1 MSAPDQKILGTLV
14 TETRNP
20 ATEHLDELPTLAML
34 ELINDEDAKVAA
46 AVRAEL
52 PHIAQ
57 AIDAIAS
64 RFQLGGRL
72 FYIGAGT
79 SGRLGVLDA
88 SECPPTFSVSPD
100 LFQGLI
106 AGGDRALRLSSEHSE
121 DSPDEGARDLVT
133 AGFGQDSRKTA
144 ISELRSA
151 DGASSSQ
158 DTLVGIAASGRTPY
172 VHGALAYAKSL
183 GALTIGLTCVPD
195 SAIAKTA
202 DIAITPVPGPEVLTG
217 STRLKAGTATK
228 LVLNMLSTGVMVR
241 RGATYG
247 NLMVNVRPTNA
258 KLVDRAERIIAAAT
272 GCDPLTAATLLE
284 ASGNDVK
291 TAIAM
296 QKLSLGRAE
305 AQARLA
311 AAGGVLSK
319 AVTSNP

>member
-1 MSAPDQKILGTLV
+1 MSAPDQKILGSLL

-20 ATEHLDELPTLAML
+20 ASEHLDELPTLAML
-34 ELINDEDAKVAA
+34 ELINDEDAKVAT

-52 PHIAQ
+52 PHIAK
-57 AIDAIAS
+57 AIDAIAA
-64 RFQLGGRL
+64 RFQSGGRL

-88 SECPPTFSVSPD
+88 SECPPTFSVPAE

-121 DSPDEGARDLVT
+121 DSPDEGGRDLIA
-133 AGFGQDSRKTA
+133 AGFGRKPNPATIPTDSGHSTP
-144 ISELRSA
+144 
-151 DGASSSQ
+151 

-172 VHGALAYAKSL
+172 VLGALAYAKSV

-195 SAIAKTA
+195 SAIAKA
-202 DIAITPVPGPEVLTG
+202 VDIAITPATGPEALTG

-228 LVLNMLSTGVMVR
+228 LVLNMLSTGIMVR

-258 KLVDRAERIIAAAT
+258 KLVDRAERIISDAT
-272 GCDPLTAATLLE
+272 GCDARTAASLLE
-284 ASGNDVK
+284 ASGKDVK

-296 QKLSLGRAE
+296 QKLSLTRPQAE
-305 AQARLA
+305 ARLA
-311 AAGGVLSK
+311 AANGILSK
-319 AVTSNP
+319 ALIPNP